1 MTITPFIPV
10 TREKA
15 TEVLSVSLATID
27 NWISSGV
34 LPPTTTIGKRLE
46 YWHPDT
52 FYGCLDALLRGNK
65 ATITPSEDAALIA
78 QVELPRN
85 PVAKKASSKPIGS
98 AVFGVRARD
107 AANRTKLLE

>member
-1 MTITPFIPV
+1 MSITPFIPV

-52 FYGCLDALLRGNK
+52 FYGCLDTLLRGNK
-65 ATITPSEDAALIA
+65 STIAASEDAVLIA
-78 QVELPRN
+78 SVEP
-85 PVAKKASSKPIGS
+85 PCTQVAKKGLLKPTGS
-98 AVFGVRARD
+98 TALGVRAKD
-107 AANRTKLLE
+107 AANRAKLLA